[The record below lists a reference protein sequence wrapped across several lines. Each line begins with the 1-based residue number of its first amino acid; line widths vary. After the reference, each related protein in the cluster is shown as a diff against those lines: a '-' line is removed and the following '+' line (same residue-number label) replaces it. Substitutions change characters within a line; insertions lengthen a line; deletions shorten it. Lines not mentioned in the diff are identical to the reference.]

1 MARSF
6 KSTYSTK
13 PNNRSSSPIQRLPSL
28 KLSTP
33 SGRVSPRSSG
43 CFGKGFRNSHA
54 TNQLAKRNI
63 ERYAGISGFKVI
75 EVNSSNLKDYIELAE
90 IESIDEAIYFNN
102 RGNKFDQTYSDLVR
116 LCLLIRHGGVYMD
129 ASFMLLQDLSWLVDI
144 AAYPSQYVFNRYGD
158 LPSVFMF
165 FNPHYGG

>member
-1 MARSF
+1 
-6 KSTYSTK
+6 
-13 PNNRSSSPIQRLPSL
+13 
-28 KLSTP
+28 
-33 SGRVSPRSSG
+33 
-43 CFGKGFRNSHA
+43 
-54 TNQLAKRNI
+54 
-63 ERYAGISGFKVI
+63 VI

-90 IESIDEAIYFNN
+90 IERIDEAIYFNN
-102 RGNKFDQTYSDLVR
+102 RGNQFDQTYSDLVR